1 MCTNNQVDDVF
12 ELVDGPNPMNQKV
25 VIFKD
30 FFRVMSRK
38 LEESKRLKED
48 VIFEDKETN
57 VSCFLW

>member
-48 VIFEDKETN
+48 VIFEDK
-57 VSCFLW
+57 